1 MALGVQHTDT
11 VLPDSQPCTVAF
23 RDGARMRPGDNA
35 PNYLQRKPD
44 RSMPLALSVAV
55 ELDYRLEAPAAI
67 LLAVEAQSDDE
78 QTVEGELLTCNGV
91 ALKPAP
97 VIGEGMARYRWIY
110 APAGDL
116 SLRYTADVSV
126 DRSAPALGKLPA
138 TPYALVPTEVA
149 PLLLA
154 SRYCDPVRF
163 ARVLEDD
170 VNLPRGLVADGST
183 ITAIRDWIRGH
194 LTYQLSSTTETSA
207 TDTYVERVGVCRDYA
222 HLMIALSRAA
232 GVPARFVS
240 SYAWQLDPP
249 DFHAVAEVWLDGAWH
264 LIDAT
269 GLAPEQSLV
278 RIVRSRD
285 AVDASFMTVFGT
297 AEMLAQSVI
306 VTRR

>member
-1 MALGVQHTDT
+1 M
-11 VLPDSQPCTVAF
+11 SQ
-23 RDGARMRPGDNA
+23 
-35 PNYLQRKPD
+35 
-44 RSMPLALSVAV
+44 SIALSVAV
-55 ELDYRLEAPAAI
+55 DLDYRLDAPAAI
-67 LLAVEAQSDDE
+67 LLAVEALSDGE

-91 ALKPAP
+91 ALKPAEP
-97 VIGEGMARYRWIY
+97 TADGMARYRWIY
-110 APAGDL
+110 AEAGDL
-116 SLRYTADVSV
+116 KLRYAADVRVS
-126 DRSAPALGKLPA
+126 RPLASLAALPA
-138 TPYALVPTEVA
+138 TPYALLPTEVA
-149 PLLLA
+149 PWLLA

-183 ITAIRDWIRGH
+183 IVAIRDWIRGH

-285 AVDASFMTVFGT
+285 AVDASFMTVFGA
-297 AEMLAQSVI
+297 AEMLAQSI
-306 VTRR
+306 TVTQR